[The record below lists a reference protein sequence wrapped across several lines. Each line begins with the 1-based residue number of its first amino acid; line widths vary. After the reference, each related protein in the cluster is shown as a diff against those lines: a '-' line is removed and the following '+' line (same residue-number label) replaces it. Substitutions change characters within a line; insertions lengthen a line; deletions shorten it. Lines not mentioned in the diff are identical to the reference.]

1 MGCVVYGQGGRDEIV
16 AFVYDTN
23 VLKDIAINSDNIN
36 VTKEWSE
43 VLAMSYTTLRAT
55 VFRCK
60 GSLFVLIVVRNS
72 GLDPVRDFMVF
83 LSMYFYKRLVC
94 YISSVRHLHEHEQR

>member
-1 MGCVVYGQGGRDEIV
+1 MNTTVSSRD
-16 AFVYDTN
+16 
-23 VLKDIAINSDNIN
+23 VLKDIAINSDNID

-43 VLAMSYTTLRAT
+43 VLAMSSTTLRAT
-55 VFRCK
+55 
-60 GSLFVLIVVRNS
+60 FVLIVVRNS

-94 YISSVRHLHEHEQR
+94 YISSVRHLHEQR